1 MGALAVAIGAFGAHG
16 LKGMVEP
23 YYVEIFNKGVTY
35 QFYHVF
41 ALVACHLLAS
51 QKPSR
56 MIKWAFWMFFSGI
69 ICFSGSLYLLA
80 FSSIIAIP
88 TSIIG
93 PITPIGGL
101 LFITGWVLL
110 SIYALRNFFGHKNLH
125 GI

>member
-16 LKGMVEP
+16 LKGLVDP

-69 ICFSGSLYLLA
+69 IGFSGSLYLLA
-80 FSSIIAIP
+80 LSPILAIP